1 MRKMISPILV
11 IIFFTSCNENGVS
24 VKGQADSLGK
34 ELDTLG
40 TKIEQ
45 KAEQVWDSTKV
56 KAGEIKDKVEEKW
69 DSSKASRNN
78 RDTINKQ

>member
-1 MRKMISPILV
+1 MKQFISAIL
-11 IIFFTSCNENGVS
+11 IMSLITSCNETGVS

-40 TKIEQ
+40 SKIEK

-69 DSSKASRNN
+69 DSSKTRKNS
-78 RDTINKQ
+78 RDTVNKK